1 MQDELRGGGEQES
14 EPKSEDDP
22 WLAEV
27 EQMRRL
33 ALGCST
39 EVIKKKMYLGYL
51 IVGGGGE
58 P

>member
-27 EQMRRL
+27 EQMKE
-33 ALGCST
+33 ACLG
-39 EVIKKKMYLGYL
+39 V
-51 IVGGGGE
+51 
-58 P
+58 